1 MVPRSTVFRFENGL
15 PESMWGRC
23 IVGSDVIGGAFVKWE
38 FFVPMEKLDK
48 FVASISATLL
58 ISVFLET
65 LCKDSEVYFVMSTTV
80 DSPLRIYFISRDGVT
95 GPSEAYFMK
104 LLRLF

>member
-1 MVPRSTVFRFENGL
+1 MP
-15 PESMWGRC
+15 
-23 IVGSDVIGGAFVKWE
+23 I
-38 FFVPMEKLDK
+38 EKLDK

-65 LCKDSEVYFVMSTTV
+65 LCMDSEVYFAMSTTV
-80 DSPLRIYFISRDGVT
+80 DSPLSIYFISRDGVA
-95 GPSEAYFMK
+95 GPSEAYFTE

>member
-1 MVPRSTVFRFENGL
+1 M
-15 PESMWGRC
+15 
-23 IVGSDVIGGAFVKWE
+23 
-38 FFVPMEKLDK
+38 PMEKVDK

-65 LCKDSEVYFVMSTTV
+65 LCRDSEVYFVISTE
-80 DSPLRIYFISRDGVT
+80 DSPLRIDFISKGGVP
-95 GPSEAYFMK
+95 GPSVACFTE

>member
-1 MVPRSTVFRFENGL
+1 M
-15 PESMWGRC
+15 
-23 IVGSDVIGGAFVKWE
+23 
-38 FFVPMEKLDK
+38 PMEKVDK

-65 LCKDSEVYFVMSTTV
+65 LCIDSEVCFVMSMTE
-80 DSPLRIYFISRDGVT
+80 DSPFRIDLISPGGVA
-95 GPSEAYFMK
+95 GPSEACFTK